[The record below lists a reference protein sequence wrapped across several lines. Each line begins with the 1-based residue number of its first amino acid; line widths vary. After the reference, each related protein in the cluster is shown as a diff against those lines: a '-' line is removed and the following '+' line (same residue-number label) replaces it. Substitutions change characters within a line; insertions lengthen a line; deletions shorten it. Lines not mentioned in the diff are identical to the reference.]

1 MISMHVM
8 LQVLEQNVKWKAA
21 VMQTTLH
28 SAGTAVLPLRKS
40 LMKIIAALFAAPS
53 QVGSFLSHFVQA
65 HKASSPPIRCL
76 RLPTL
81 HDST

>member
-1 MISMHVM
+1 M

-28 SAGTAVLPLRKS
+28 SAGTAVLPLKKS

-53 QVGSFLSHFVQA
+53 QV
-65 HKASSPPIRCL
+65 RCIC
-76 RLPTL
+76 
-81 HDST
+81 D

>member
-1 MISMHVM
+1 M

-28 SAGTAVLPLRKS
+28 SAGTAVLPLKKS

-53 QVGSFLSHFVQA
+53 QVRCICNSLYACMGSAKPSNCVPA
-65 HKASSPPIRCL
+65 AACAP
-76 RLPTL
+76 
-81 HDST
+81 

>member
-1 MISMHVM
+1 M

-28 SAGTAVLPLRKS
+28 SAGTAVLPLKKS

-53 QVGSFLSHFVQA
+53 QVRCICDSPC
-65 HKASSPPIRCL
+65 ASSPTWYL
-76 RLPTL
+76 RPPTL
-81 HDST
+81 HGSQ